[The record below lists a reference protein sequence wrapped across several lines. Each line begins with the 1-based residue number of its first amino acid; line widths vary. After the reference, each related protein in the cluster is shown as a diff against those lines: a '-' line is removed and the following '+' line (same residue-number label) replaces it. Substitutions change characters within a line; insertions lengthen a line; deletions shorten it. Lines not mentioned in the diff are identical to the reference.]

1 MSRQAH
7 ERELHRWTSVRLK
20 PHGHGSVNPNSLD
33 LRDLEEAVH
42 VEFGMPGRVA
52 RRLPPTNY
60 LNRTGAHSIT
70 GPLQRPR
77 TAALSGSN
85 PKAPGSAGG
94 YLTGIWQHPNGQV
107 ADDWLRENLYRQ
119 GRKFTPDELVE
130 RTTGAPVSTGPYL
143 ISSICVRNTVQC
155 TGCRRE
161 IT

>member
-20 PHGHGSVNPNSLD
+20 PHGHGSANPT
-33 LRDLEEAVH
+33 LEEAVH

-52 RRLPPTNY
+52 RSLPPTNEV

-70 GPLQRPR
+70 GPRQRPR

-94 YLTGIWQHPNGQV
+94 YLPSCSHPVQFEKSKDHADTFPKIWAGIDHNQS
-107 ADDWLRENLYRQ
+107 LR
-119 GRKFTPDELVE
+119 
-130 RTTGAPVSTGPYL
+130 
-143 ISSICVRNTVQC
+143 
-155 TGCRRE
+155 
-161 IT
+161 